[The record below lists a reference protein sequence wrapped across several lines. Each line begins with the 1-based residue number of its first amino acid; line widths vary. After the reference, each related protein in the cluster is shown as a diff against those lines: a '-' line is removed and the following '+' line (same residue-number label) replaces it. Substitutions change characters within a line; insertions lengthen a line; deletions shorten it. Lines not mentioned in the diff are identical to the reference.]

1 MSVLDTLEICFTA
14 NLDGV
19 DAQLEGLIGRLD
31 GLSGAIRGAGDDMSG
46 AGGALMSGLQSG
58 MAAGLPALRS
68 LATAIGA
75 ETAVRLGAAQPV
87 ARSQGM
93 AMVIA
98 FSGGVG
104 LGAQGAADAAR
115 SVSLAADFGGGA
127 ANAKSAGYALSAGF
141 AAGIR
146 SGSGAVGAAVSAI
159 VSAATSRIRSLLA
172 IHSPSKVAEGFSAYF
187 GEGFALGVDGSVSE
201 VARAADA
208 LAGAAVGAIS
218 APALP
223 GEVSEQGT
231 ETAVQR
237 ALGGVNL
244 TVPLYVDGMKL
255 GEASI
260 RGINAVTRSAGRV
273 LLEI

>member
-1 MSVLDTLEICFTA
+1 M
-14 NLDGV
+14 
-19 DAQLEGLIGRLD
+19 
-31 GLSGAIRGAGDDMSG
+31 
-46 AGGALMSGLQSG
+46 
-58 MAAGLPALRS
+58 
-68 LATAIGA
+68 
-75 ETAVRLGAAQPV
+75 
-87 ARSQGM
+87 
-93 AMVIA
+93 
-98 FSGGVG
+98 
-104 LGAQGAADAAR
+104 
-115 SVSLAADFGGGA
+115 
-127 ANAKSAGYALSAGF
+127 
-141 AAGIR
+141 
-146 SGSGAVGAAVSAI
+146 GAAVKAI

-172 IHSPSKVAEGFSAYF
+172 IHSPSKVAEGFGAYF

>member
-19 DAQLEGLIGRLD
+19 DAQLEGLIGQLD

-68 LATAIGA
+68 LAEAMGA
-75 ETAVRLGAAQPV
+75 ETARRLGAAQPE
-87 ARSQGM
+87 ARSQGKMM
-93 AMVIA
+93 ADA

-104 LGAQGAADAAR
+104 LGVQGAAEAAR
-115 SVSLAADFGGGA
+115 SVSLAADFGGGS

-146 SGSGAVGAAVSAI
+146 SGSGTVGAAVNAI

-172 IHSPSKVAEGFSAYF
+172 IHSPSKVAEGFGAYF

-208 LAGAAVGAIS
+208 LAGAAAGAIS

-223 GEVSEQGT
+223 GEVAGQGA

-237 ALGGVNL
+237 ALGGMNL

>member
-31 GLSGAIRGAGDDMSG
+31 GLSGAIRGAGDDLSG

-68 LATAIGA
+68 LAGAIGA
-75 ETAVRLGAAQPV
+75 ETAVRLGAAQSA

-93 AMVIA
+93 MMSGA

-104 LGAQGAADAAR
+104 LGAQAAVSAAR
-115 SVSLAADFGGGA
+115 SVSLATDFGGGA

-146 SGSGAVGAAVSAI
+146 SGSGAVG
-159 VSAATSRIRSLLA
+159 
-172 IHSPSKVAEGFSAYF
+172 
-187 GEGFALGVDGSVSE
+187 VDGSVSE

-208 LAGAAVGAIS
+208 LAGAAVGAIR

-223 GEVSEQGT
+223 RDVSEQGAA
-231 ETAVQR
+231 TAARR
-237 ALGGVNL
+237 ALGSTNL